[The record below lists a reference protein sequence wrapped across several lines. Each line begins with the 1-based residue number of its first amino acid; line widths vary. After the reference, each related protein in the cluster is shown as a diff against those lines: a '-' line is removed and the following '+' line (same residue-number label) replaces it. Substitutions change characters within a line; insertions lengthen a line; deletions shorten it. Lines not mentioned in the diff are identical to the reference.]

1 MSMILKQRISSMER
15 LDGPMAGL
23 VQGQM
28 HRKASGHGGDYKVN
42 MSKYPLLTPKVRAMI
57 DAAVDEEARKQNCHR
72 RELLWTLGIYSGK
85 PAIHVTRRE
94 RIEL

>member
-1 MSMILKQRISSMER
+1 MSMILKQRVSSMER
-15 LDGPMAGL
+15 IDGPMAGL
-23 VQGQM
+23 VQAQM
-28 HRKASGHGGDYKVN
+28 HRKASGRGDYKVN
-42 MSKYPLLTPKVRAMI
+42 MSKYMLLTPKVRAMI